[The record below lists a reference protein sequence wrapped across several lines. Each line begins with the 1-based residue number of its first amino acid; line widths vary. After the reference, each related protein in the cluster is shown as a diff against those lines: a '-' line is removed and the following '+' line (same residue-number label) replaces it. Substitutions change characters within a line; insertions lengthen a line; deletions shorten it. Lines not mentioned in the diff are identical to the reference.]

1 MASDYVIKNFED
13 IETSGAD
20 GIDGRFSRK
29 FLDSTELG
37 VSRWRYEPGT
47 QVPGHRHE
55 VQEEVYTVINGSGRV
70 KLDDEII
77 EIKQW
82 DVIRVAPKVA
92 RGFEVGD
99 ADIED
104 RGAVV
109 ACAPAAPTGDPRPI
123 AGRIAAD
130 EAVVTGLGNHRR
142 SGSAGVELPFEQPAV
157 EAAQPVRIPPCDLE
171 MHDRV

>member
-92 RGFEVGD
+92 RGFE
-99 ADIED
+99 
-104 RGAVV
+104 
-109 ACAPAAPTGDPRPI
+109 
-123 AGRIAAD
+123 AGPDGLEIIAA
-130 EAVVTGLGNHRR
+130 G
-142 SGSAGVELPFEQPAV
+142 GSKPEGGDGELVEGHWPG
-157 EAAQPVRIPPCDLE
+157 D
-171 MHDRV
+171 